1 MKHIK
6 LYEEFVTENIRLDK
20 TDTLLGKMNIDD
32 FGEKWVL
39 NVVESDNETDPNSPD
54 IGKEVYMTITG
65 KYARDTTSDSIMIP
79 KQQWEDFKKLINKL

>member
-1 MKHIK
+1 MKKICNFD
-6 LYEEFVTENIRLDK
+6 EFLNENIRLDK

-54 IGKEVYMTITG
+54 IGKEVYITI
-65 KYARDTTSDSIMIP
+65 I
-79 KQQWEDFKKLINKL
+79 E